1 MFQDKYG
8 KTVSEFNQKYN
19 IVTNP
24 SQLRFDEGLL
34 NYKYNSLL
42 GQFQDSLLQDIR
54 AAIVTAQRG
63 YLSRK
68 VLKHYFK
75 ELPQQLRAEYFGS
88 LLTLYKESLRQQQQN
103 LFYFSGM
110 GSGMKV
116 EKVTWPFVEGF
127 GFCIWIQVENINYE
141 LFNEQNMGV
150 QKIISVHGQGQ
161 QGGGGLECFIL
172 RGSVYYRIIPA
183 IYQEPDNGAILIGQL
198 KNGMNFIGISHECQ
212 KKFTSSHLTLY
223 FNNEQPKSMTLD
235 FPRLNQT
242 IALTRFTICEN
253 LLGTAQCIIIMNQSS
268 TKIKTI
274 QSVYGQLP
282 MDFKQLKTLPACL
295 DKYFERIMSIY
306 IPEFT
311 DGNHVIDVMGN
322 CNATLLNKSG
332 AVMADK
338 NKFHFSG
345 GFRLFYVMLHLS
357 GTLYKQINSAQLNL
371 STMFE
376 VITHIL
382 KNNNQLQAEAFNS
395 QFFLTLASIIM
406 SFEKPLI
413 NTKCVE
419 LLSEIKSMIG
429 DNRLLDHFFIHI
441 LWNPKLHQKCISEQ
455 VFSKYLQLACQ
466 VYLQNPQHYQH
477 FISSKDILDMLIFAY
492 TENQCCDQHFN
503 DFEES
508 FQMQFL
514 EKIFYL
520 FNQQPDV
527 SEHLV
532 LFDQYLMSKI
542 SPCILLQILTIL
554 KSLLVDNE
562 DQGIKTNFIL
572 QSWDQNNIVD
582 SLLFIFK
589 STPHYDIRAMIVYF
603 LHLIFQQQFPNHKL
617 QTHQAI
623 EYITN
628 AIEPLIELN
637 RCSQVQPI
645 KKEQPQQQQQ
655 QGDFDELKNLGTQF
669 LNNDYESVPQA
680 PSMTNRRK
688 PPQGFFDNNQRP
700 PPRAQS
706 IPAPETEKSNP
717 PSFSVDQKGK
727 KKFHIK
733 IDTDAINALYNFGG
747 EQGKKNGFDHEAFNK
762 ELAEINRL
770 AKACHMYMQGHREPE
785 EPYVESPKQQESP
798 LQNQNTES
806 PKQQQTVVR
815 QPPMSTKN
823 SQAPKQQFQ
832 QELTQIKEVSSSSMS
847 IQQIEQVQKKKIES
861 FASIYNQLMGWMI
874 DKIKIG
880 VNESLMIEER
890 DQIKNEGI
898 INAIMKIVAFSLDE
912 NLTAQI
918 LQDLLC
924 LCKSHQGNSILI
936 LGQATFQSELLR
948 VLSTQEDNTL
958 IYEIGSRLH
967 STLIVQVLKSE
978 FIGANYIYE
987 LLKWGID
994 HNQKLVEMQM
1004 NVIIDL
1010 LHEQCKAF
1018 QTDSQLWKNIIQMA
1032 LYIVELKQHY
1042 SQLISKLNNFYD
1054 LIHKDYLVNGN
1065 TEEQIA
1071 SISKCFN
1078 HPDSAQKAQSFF
1090 NSRIQNH
1097 QVYEIILESSNQ
1109 TNIHQFLITYAI
1121 TQEICQFEMSYGLT
1135 HIISKLRNHE
1145 HFKDSIMIL
1154 CFIIFVS
1161 KEKNQPS
1168 QLRKYLMEL
1177 YSDFETLFESLQAN
1191 SFHDD
1196 SILDQLIS
1204 FLIQCNALKQETQ
1217 IKANIPQQW
1226 SIESIVS
1233 PQKVTRDVQQI
1244 GENKYIEIEE
1254 RKVQWVYKESE
1265 RERIGRNKYHKSLNS
1280 LFLNDGWLSQ
1290 CQGCIQRNDL
1300 IQDITQEQFVQSKYF
1315 KIKISKMLT
1324 KSFARPYIKSIPIIP
1339 DVLRNKPVYQ
1349 TPQTAP
1355 LLLGH
1360 EMDKFEQLYGQRQST
1375 NSQAV
1380 QAATQL
1386 LNMGKAFGNNIR
1398 NAVKTIAN
1406 QKVQAVENIRSFGEN
1421 TFRGKKVIVI
1431 NGLYIYYALM
1441 SLTNTHILLQYEH
1454 LKSEGSHAALGVFE
1468 LKEDQRLLKKYPI
1481 YNLVLVIK
1489 KKYLQKRTALEIFFI
1504 DGKSLFINI
1513 CDQNDLDEISAK
1525 LLKHR
1530 KTHLAPYL
1538 NQSKT
1543 TDPVKLLE
1551 KQGYLQKWNKQQM
1564 SNFKYL
1570 LLLNN
1575 LASRS
1580 YNDFTQY
1587 PVFPWVICEPK
1598 DQQLVQEA
1606 SAKIYPEGQFRA
1618 MQKTMG
1624 ALGNNSRIKSYIE
1637 RFEQSEQGGEIPAF
1651 HYGSHYSSLA
1661 ITSQFLI
1668 RLEPF
1673 TTIARE
1679 IQGNKFDIPD
1689 RLFYSFVESFRCAT
1703 EDIADVRELIP
1714 EMFCLPEMF
1723 INLQNLQFGK
1733 TQSGIMVNNVQLPKW
1748 SHNNPWR
1755 FVAGQRNA
1763 LESEDIQRTIP
1774 EWIDLIFGFKQRG
1787 KEAEKNLNI
1796 YFYVT
1801 YDQQLTLQ
1809 MMEENRLSIEA
1820 QVVNFGITPLQLF
1833 LKPHIGRQINNE
1845 HHFVSNSQELKV
1857 YRPQNKKKVPNTM
1870 KPIIDLQQASNRA
1883 IVKIKWISD
1892 VRLICIR
1899 KEGKI
1904 DYLKWTSQTDVQANQ
1919 PPFQCGLER
1928 EKQFNFEKPQTELFN
1943 IWDVSAQLSSYP
1955 MLVFNQGKLFICG
1968 GYHLGKL
1975 IIIGDNNQIIDIYQL
1990 HTATITTLASDKK
2003 ESMIISGDKSGHV
2016 ILWNVDKQKDIYK
2029 LHAKCMYFDHQ
2040 NQINCIYVSTS
2051 MKLFATG
2058 CTGGYIYLYN
2068 LFNGQLMRSFIHPN
2082 KNPIN
2087 SIVMSNRP
2095 LFCIVFYSA
2104 FDHQIYCYSINGF
2117 LLEVQSEQSSSL
2129 IDCQIMRNNLFQ
2141 DIMVYGTENGELVR
2155 RSLPYLQQLKRFQIS
2170 AKSPVLSI
2178 TCSKDKRFFICG
2190 CNDGEI
2196 SVMAEPQ
2203 QNK

>member
-1 MFQDKYG
+1 
-8 KTVSEFNQKYN
+8 
-19 IVTNP
+19 
-24 SQLRFDEGLL
+24 
-34 NYKYNSLL
+34 
-42 GQFQDSLLQDIR
+42 
-54 AAIVTAQRG
+54 
-63 YLSRK
+63 
-68 VLKHYFK
+68 
-75 ELPQQLRAEYFGS
+75 
-88 LLTLYKESLRQQQQN
+88 
-103 LFYFSGM
+103 
-110 GSGMKV
+110 
-116 EKVTWPFVEGF
+116 
-127 GFCIWIQVENINYE
+127 
-141 LFNEQNMGV
+141 
-150 QKIISVHGQGQ
+150 
-161 QGGGGLECFIL
+161 
-172 RGSVYYRIIPA
+172 
-183 IYQEPDNGAILIGQL
+183 
-198 KNGMNFIGISHECQ
+198 
-212 KKFTSSHLTLY
+212 
-223 FNNEQPKSMTLD
+223 
-235 FPRLNQT
+235 
-242 IALTRFTICEN
+242 
-253 LLGTAQCIIIMNQSS
+253 
-268 TKIKTI
+268 
-274 QSVYGQLP
+274 
-282 MDFKQLKTLPACL
+282 
-295 DKYFERIMSIY
+295 
-306 IPEFT
+306 
-311 DGNHVIDVMGN
+311 
-322 CNATLLNKSG
+322 
-332 AVMADK
+332 
-338 NKFHFSG
+338 
-345 GFRLFYVMLHLS
+345 
-357 GTLYKQINSAQLNL
+357 
-371 STMFE
+371 
-376 VITHIL
+376 
-382 KNNNQLQAEAFNS
+382 
-395 QFFLTLASIIM
+395 
-406 SFEKPLI
+406 
-413 NTKCVE
+413 
-419 LLSEIKSMIG
+419 
-429 DNRLLDHFFIHI
+429 
-441 LWNPKLHQKCISEQ
+441 
-455 VFSKYLQLACQ
+455 
-466 VYLQNPQHYQH
+466 
-477 FISSKDILDMLIFAY
+477 
-492 TENQCCDQHFN
+492 
-503 DFEES
+503 
-508 FQMQFL
+508 
-514 EKIFYL
+514 
-520 FNQQPDV
+520 
-527 SEHLV
+527 
-532 LFDQYLMSKI
+532 MSKI
-542 SPCILLQILTIL
+542 SPCLLLQILTIL
-554 KSLLVDNE
+554 KVLFISHFKSLLVDKE

-617 QTHQAI
+617 QTHLAI

-628 AIEPLIELN
+628 AIEPLMELN
-637 RCSQVQPI
+637 RSSQVQPI

-700 PPRAQS
+700 PPNAQS
-706 IPAPETEKSNP
+706 IPAPETDKSNP

-733 IDTDAINALYNFGG
+733 IDTDAINSLYNFGG

-798 LQNQNTES
+798 LLNQNAES

-847 IQQIEQVQKKKIES
+847 IQQIEQVQKKRIES

-874 DKIKIG
+874 DKIKVG
-880 VNESLMIEER
+880 ANETFMIEER

-898 INAIMKIVAFSLDE
+898 INAIMKIVAFSIDD

-936 LGQATFQSELLR
+936 LGQATFQGELLR
-948 VLSTQEDNTL
+948 VLSAQEDNTL

-967 STLIVQVLKSE
+967 STLMVQVLKSE

-1010 LHEQCKAF
+1010 LHEQCKTF
-1018 QTDSQLWKNIIQMA
+1018 QTDSQLWKNIIQIS
-1032 LYIVELKQHY
+1032 LYVIELKQHY
-1042 SQLISKLNNFYD
+1042 PQLITKVNNFYD

-1078 HPDSAQKAQSFF
+1078 HPESAQKVLSFF
-1090 NSRIQNH
+1090 NSKIHSH

-1109 TNIHQFLITYAI
+1109 TNFYQLLITYAI
-1121 TQEICQFEMSYGLT
+1121 TFEICQFEMTYGLT
-1135 HIISKLRNHE
+1135 HILSKLRNHE
-1145 HFKDSIMIL
+1145 HFKDSIKFL
-1154 CFIIFVS
+1154 CFIMFVS

-1168 QLRKYLMEL
+1168 QLRKYLTEL
-1177 YSDFETLFESLQAN
+1177 YSDFEILFENFSAN
-1191 SFHDD
+1191 SFLDD

-1204 FLIQCNALKQETQ
+1204 FLIHCNALKQETQ

-1233 PQKVTRDVQQI
+1233 PQKVSRDVQQI

-1254 RKVQWVYKESE
+1254 RKVQWVYRESE

-1339 DVLRNKPVYQ
+1339 EVLRNKPVYQ

-1406 QKVQAVENIRSFGEN
+1406 QKVQAVENIKSFGEN

-1468 LKEDQRLLKKYPI
+1468 LKDDQRLLKKYPI

-1489 KKYLQKRTALEIFFI
+1489 KKYLQRRTALEIFFI

-1513 CDQNDLDEISAK
+1513 CDQNDLDEISSK

-1530 KTHLAPYL
+1530 KSHLAPYL

-1564 SNFKYL
+1564 GNFKYL

-1587 PVFPWVICEPK
+1587 PVFPWVIFQEP
-1598 DQQLVQEA
+1598 
-1606 SAKIYPEGQFRA
+1606 SR
-1618 MQKTMG
+1618 
-1624 ALGNNSRIKSYIE
+1624 GN
-1637 RFEQSEQGGEIPAF
+1637 SEQCKRPWVHWETIQESKVIQRDLNSQTF

-1673 TTIARE
+1673 TTIAKE

-1763 LESEDIQRTIP
+1763 LESEEIQRNLP

-1845 HHFVSNSQELKV
+1845 HQFVSNSQELKV

-1892 VRLICIR
+1892 LRLICIR

-2068 LFNGQLMRSFIHPN
+2068 LYNGQLMRSFVHPN

-2104 FDHQIYCYSINGF
+2104 YDHQIYCYSINGF
-2117 LLEVQSEQSSSL
+2117 LLEVQPEQSSSL

-2178 TCSKDKRFFICG
+2178 TCSKDKKFFICG